1 MERGAMIVAGIGLR
15 RQATLADLRCALDLA
30 GVTPDR
36 LAVLNTK
43 ATPPLTE
50 LALQMGIPL
59 ILVPEQDVSG
69 IQTPTQSNRII
80 ARFATGSLAE
90 ALALRAAGAGATLTI
105 SRVTSPNGMATA
117 AIAKGPTP

>member
-1 MERGAMIVAGIGLR
+1 MIVAGIGLR